1 MVIPK
6 TVNPARLTE
15 NLKSTELKLDAEDM
29 KQLRGLDRNYRW
41 ISGILMMKTGGSV
54 DDFWDVKE
62 DEEYVVKPPEAWTV
76 ERINEWIIV

>member
-6 TVNPARLTE
+6 TVSPARITD

-29 KQLRGLDRNYRW
+29 RQLRSLDRNYRW
-41 ISGILMMKTGGSV
+41 LTATTLMKSGGSV

-62 DEEYVVKPPEAWTV
+62 DEEFVVKPPVA
-76 ERINEWIIV
+76 